1 MNLVNL
7 EIWQAGLAA
16 GVGGV
21 LFTLAF
27 AFNSR
32 LHRSIHSP
40 LAASAISFT
49 ISFLFVGS
57 LVGLW
62 GQWNITPLGQ
72 APWWSFLGGATG
84 SCSIIL
90 SLLAL
95 PRIGLVALGIAIVF
109 GQLGFS
115 LLIEQLGF
123 TTLVSG
129 ELGAKEVLGLGLIL
143 VAVVLIQSQREASPP
158 LAAQP
163 EPTSEA
169 RVKEPH

>member
-1 MNLVNL
+1 MSL
-7 EIWQAGLAA
+7 ETIQAGLAA

-32 LHRSIHSP
+32 LHRSIHSS

-72 APWWSFLGGATG
+72 APWWAFLGGATG

-95 PRIGLVALGIAIVF
+95 PQIGLVALGIAIVF

-115 LLIEQLGF
+115 LLIEQFGF

-129 ELGAKEVLGLGLIL
+129 VLGAKEALGLCLIL
-143 VAVVLIQSQREASPP
+143 VAVVLIQSQREAAP
-158 LAAQP
+158 AAESTAESIP
-163 EPTSEA
+163 ED
-169 RVKEPH
+169 RVEELN

>member
-1 MNLVNL
+1 MNL

-40 LAASAISFT
+40 LAASAISFS

-62 GQWNITPLGQ
+62 GEWNISSLGQ
-72 APWWSFLGGATG
+72 APWWAFWGGATG

-95 PRIGLVALGIAIVF
+95 PRIGLVALGIASVF

-115 LLIEQLGF
+115 LLIEQFGL

-129 ELGAKEVLGLGLIL
+129 VLGAKEVLGLVLIL
-143 VAVVLIQSQREASPP
+143 VAVALIQSQREVTPP
-158 LAAQP
+158 AESKAESIP
-163 EPTSEA
+163 EDKV
-169 RVKEPH
+169 R

>member
-1 MNLVNL
+1 MNL
-7 EIWQAGLAA
+7 ETIQAGLAA

-32 LHRSIHSP
+32 LHRSLHSP

-49 ISFLFVGS
+49 LSFLFVGS

-62 GQWNITPLGQ
+62 GQWNIAPLKQ
-72 APWWSFLGGATG
+72 APWWAFLGGATG
-84 SCSIIL
+84 SGSIIL

-115 LLIEQLGF
+115 LLIEQFGL
-123 TTLVSG
+123 TTLVRG
-129 ELGAKEVLGLGLIL
+129 VLGAKEVLGLGLIL
-143 VAVVLIQSQREASPP
+143 IAVVLIQSQWEVAPP
-158 LAAQP
+158 LESKADPIP
-163 EPTSEA
+163 ED
-169 RVKEPH
+169 RVKELN